1 LRNARQLVTRT
12 EAKTLQKRKL
22 LIEEFI
28 LTNCNIAGV
37 EEVHKAER
45 MRARAAAGDAIY
57 GHSAFMRLVQRHG
70 CQHDI
75 TKLIQSGWSVCVTG
89 QPEFSLE
96 HAEWLHRGAK
106 GNVLSLVDLPLDE
119 DMFIRSEVSGDES
132 MMISGI
138 PLHVLGKDGYLTQ
151 VTKSQV
157 GLYQINGD
165 MLQWAED
172 LTDQLKK
179 HPMRPIPHR
188 DVLALFSVNREWV
201 NDDSTLIRMAIDDF
215 SNLGKNSEAVLI
227 SRDKRLANQM
237 SRQANI
243 RVVLVE
249 PESIVQVF
257 DRIWTSTTKITS
269 LEMFAA
275 YSEYDISI
283 KGLKVPGKV
292 YFDTG
297 SMLAA
302 LSRLEESK
310 EGAMRKI
317 FRITPVKSGTRDDGT
332 RFEVYDREELPY
344 RKTVKLR
351 VFDASYITHGNRKK
365 TTSYSG
371 SSASDRYDWSKSAVT
386 FDDYIIRRSLQHRLK
401 PGQGSDGAR

>member
-1 LRNARQLVTRT
+1 
-12 EAKTLQKRKL
+12 
-22 LIEEFI
+22 
-28 LTNCNIAGV
+28 
-37 EEVHKAER
+37 
-45 MRARAAAGDAIY
+45 
-57 GHSAFMRLVQRHG
+57 
-70 CQHDI
+70 
-75 TKLIQSGWSVCVTG
+75 
-89 QPEFSLE
+89 
-96 HAEWLHRGAK
+96 
-106 GNVLSLVDLPLDE
+106 
-119 DMFIRSEVSGDES
+119 MFIRSEVSGDES

-275 YSEYDISI
+275 YSEYDIST

-297 SMLAA
+297 SMLAS
-302 LSRLEESK
+302 LSKLEESK

-317 FRITPVKSGTRDDGT
+317 FRITPVKSGIRDDGT
-332 RFEVYDREELPY
+332 RFEVYDREELTY
-344 RKTVKLR
+344 RKTVKLK
-351 VFDASYITHGNRKK
+351 VYDPSYITNGNRKK

-371 SSASDRYDWSKSAVT
+371 SSASDRYDWSESAVT
-386 FDDYIIRRSLQHRLK
+386 FEDYITRRSLQHRLK